1 MVKKIKEDYKP
12 VTAAE
17 SLAAYD
23 EKSTDAEEL
32 REEAGVVHVAYVD
45 YDKALKNYESR
56 SDIETLESR
65 QARENGTKFEVNDFQ
80 RVVADEYG
88 GVVVPEKA
96 MAAASEKDGQTV
108 TTKDATSKTSNK

>member
-1 MVKKIKEDYKP
+1 MVKKIKEEYKP

-17 SLAAYD
+17 SLAAYN
-23 EKSTDAEEL
+23 EKATDAAEL
-32 REEAGVVHVAYVD
+32 REDEGVVHVAYVD

-65 QARENGTKFEVNDFQ
+65 QARENGTKFEANDFQ

-88 GVVVPEKA
+88 GVVVPDKA
-96 MAAASEKDGQTV
+96 VAAAEKSDEQTV
-108 TTKDATSKTSNK
+108 TTKDATSKKSDK